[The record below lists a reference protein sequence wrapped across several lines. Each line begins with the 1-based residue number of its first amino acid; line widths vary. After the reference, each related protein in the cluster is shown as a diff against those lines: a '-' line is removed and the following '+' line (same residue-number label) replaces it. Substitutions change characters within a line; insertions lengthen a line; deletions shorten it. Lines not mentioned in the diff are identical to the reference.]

1 MVGQPQPRRKARK
14 ASPARVPTPL
24 VPSVKT
30 KQLATPN
37 ANFDVERWSLS
48 VRRSVPVSATSVI
61 STLVAAKGPRWV
73 YVLCALCVS
82 AVSSYSPRNV
92 TLRLRPFVPHRVMTK
107 DTQPVTPPFDG
118 ILDLDEPE
126 FETAGAEAETSPAP
140 EWSGDEIL
148 QIDVKG
154 NIWVRGGRFF
164 AGRVVGKV
172 GGEDGEAVIGM
183 LADRFQAL
191 EDRWLLL
198 EKDVSGTHN
207 MVRHIKSLRSF
218 IHWVE
223 GAKAIGDFEA
233 LLEKAVGELERIE
246 SQLAA
251 GRAAK
256 EQLIDEAEKLAD
268 SNSWRSTAE
277 AEAELMER
285 WKRAGAGGG
294 DEDEALWQ
302 RFKTARSRFFDRRS
316 EHTAEMRHSRR
327 AGEQAKEDLIARAG
341 SLSQSTDWDATFE
354 AMQALMDEWKAAPS
368 AGRRQDEALWQR
380 FHSARDP
387 FFEARK
393 AYFAEQ
399 RRRHDRGPRDQGRP
413 RGRSQAPRGHG
424 GSASPGARRSSNQ
437 GSLHASL
444 AELVGPLKDLFPA
457 DRKKDEDD

>member
-1 MVGQPQPRRKARK
+1 M
-14 ASPARVPTPL
+14 L
-24 VPSVKT
+24 H
-30 KQLATPN
+30 
-37 ANFDVERWSLS
+37 
-48 VRRSVPVSATSVI
+48 SAF
-61 STLVAAKGPRWV
+61 GR
-73 YVLCALCVS
+73 
-82 AVSSYSPRNV
+82 
-92 TLRLRPFVPHRVMTK
+92 FGPHRVMTK
-107 DTQPVTPPFDG
+107 DTKPVTPPLDG
-118 ILDLDEPE
+118 MLDLDEPE
-126 FETAGAEAETSPAP
+126 FEAPSVDEGPAP
-140 EWSGDEIL
+140 EWSGDELL

-154 NIWVRGGRFF
+154 KIWVRGGRFF
-164 AGRVVGKV
+164 DGRVVGKV
-172 GGEDGEAVIGM
+172 GGEDGEAVIAM

-191 EDRWLLL
+191 EDRWFLL

-233 LLEKAVGELERIE
+233 LLEKASCELERIE
-246 SQLAA
+246 AQLAT

-256 EQLIDEAEKLAD
+256 EQLIEEAEKLAD
-268 SNSWRSTAE
+268 SNSWRSTAD

-294 DEDEALWQ
+294 DEDEILWQ

-316 EHTAEMRHSRR
+316 EHTADLKHSRR
-327 AGEQAKEDLIARAG
+327 AGEQAKEDLIERAET
-341 SLSQSTDWDATFE
+341 LSQSTDWDTASD
-354 AMQALMDEWKAAPS
+354 AMQALMEEWKAAGS

-393 AYFAEQ
+393 KHFADQ
-399 RRRHDRGPRDQGRP
+399 RRQQARGPRDQGRP
-413 RGRSQAPRGHG
+413 RGRSQAPRDRG

-444 AELVGPLKDLFPA
+444 AELVGPLRDMFPA
-457 DRKKDEDD
+457 DRKKDGDD